1 MKAILRRIGRILLL
15 KGFVAAPGMI
25 SLSGLMLALITRTMD
40 ETIPWVMSDIVKGH
54 GFEPGLAR
62 TVLGTL
68 AGAAMSALGMVYSIT
83 LVVFTL
89 ASSIAPRLL
98 ERFSQGRI
106 NQIAIGTLGAL
117 FLHSLLS
124 LMIAP
129 QDSPTL
135 APVIA
140 AGIMAVLAVLLLLLF
155 VDTVAKRVTID
166 EEIAAIA
173 DEFDNQI
180 AAAAKISSD
189 LQRDDLVLPHGR
201 EAVLR
206 APVSGYLNTI
216 AVNELLDHAIKFE
229 SFIDFTAGP
238 GDHVLEGQVIARAI
252 GGDVEGMVKKA
263 PEAITIQPRR
273 TTEGDLRFSASLL
286 LEIALRALSPV

>member
-129 QDSPTL
+129 QDSPRSR
-135 APVIA
+135 P
-140 AGIMAVLAVLLLLLF
+140 
-155 VDTVAKRVTID
+155 
-166 EEIAAIA
+166 
-173 DEFDNQI
+173 
-180 AAAAKISSD
+180 
-189 LQRDDLVLPHGR
+189 
-201 EAVLR
+201 
-206 APVSGYLNTI
+206 
-216 AVNELLDHAIKFE
+216 
-229 SFIDFTAGP
+229 
-238 GDHVLEGQVIARAI
+238 
-252 GGDVEGMVKKA
+252 
-263 PEAITIQPRR
+263 
-273 TTEGDLRFSASLL
+273 
-286 LEIALRALSPV
+286 